1 MSKRQARQAVP
12 RITRRRANPR
22 LPQSTCFYL
31 PALPSLDLVAC
42 RHIRKIPTLASC
54 VTTVYISSLYEH
66 IRMPRPSDR
75 IRKDSIPRRN
85 HGGFRPDIHDLH
97 GHQFR
102 AGRQHRSCYQ
112 HVQQYDDDAK

>member
-1 MSKRQARQAVP
+1 MSERQARQAVP

-22 LPQSTCFYL
+22 LPQSTCSYL
-31 PALPSLDLVAC
+31 PALPSLDWVAC
-42 RHIRKIPTLASC
+42 RHIRKTPALAYY
-54 VTTVYISSLYEH
+54 VVPVHTFPI
-66 IRMPRPSDR
+66 PSDR
-75 IRKDSIPRRN
+75 NRKDSIPRRN

-112 HVQQYDDDAK
+112 HVQQYHDDAK